1 MGYDKGARNK
11 RIHLKGKVLLKQT
24 IGARILAMCML
35 VVAIFTTLNIYSYIK
50 TNQLT
55 AGYSNVIDRNASLLF
70 KVYAAQVELSRQ
82 SALLQ
87 RYLLSGS
94 NQARQEFEESKVNM
108 EAVFSSLDKDL
119 ITAEGKEGL
128 GKVRSS
134 VDAWHLAAMRLLKER
149 ADTSGAAA
157 TVSIGQLE
165 TLATSAEQ
173 ETTAYLRFLNSRM
186 YERMESNTNMAQQTQ
201 MLIIAANVLVIILAV
216 GLTLWLWR
224 GISRP
229 LGMASRLA
237 REIASGDLRAKKQ
250 EYRGN
255 DEIGE
260 ILQAIHSMN
269 QSLHQLVYQV
279 DEAATKVAGACTEL
293 TMAADGSAAAAAHI
307 TENMAEVAARTDG
320 VFRDADEMRLQ
331 MEAVAERI
339 DQVAGHAAGAAEV
352 AQATEA
358 SSRTGQDTIRRTI
371 SQMESVSQ
379 TTDKIGQAVEKLSKG
394 TDQISEFVVIIN
406 GIAEQTHLLALNAA
420 IEAARAGDTG
430 RGFAVV
436 AQEVNKLADE
446 SAKSAKA
453 VAQMIQSNRRD
464 MKAVVEFVQ
473 DGRTSVLAGADLVG
487 AAGGEFE
494 KIAQGVSQV
503 SARMLDIAKAV
514 GALSDGGKLIVA
526 AVKRVEE
533 TSSETSGRTQAISA
547 AVQEQAAS
555 LEQMAGS
562 GRLLDGLAQQMH
574 GAVRQFKI

>member
-1 MGYDKGARNK
+1 MRK
-11 RIHLKGKVLLKQT
+11 T
-24 IGARILAMCML
+24 IGARILAICML
-35 VVAIFTTLNIYSYIK
+35 LVAFFTILNIYSYVK

-55 AGYSNVIDRNASLLF
+55 SGYSNVIDRNASLIF
-70 KVYAAQVELSRQ
+70 KVYAAQVELTRQ

-87 RYLLSGS
+87 RYLLSGN

-108 EAVFSSLDKDL
+108 EAIFSNLDKDL
-119 ITAEGKEGL
+119 ITVEGKEGL
-128 GKVRSS
+128 GKVRAS
-134 VDAWHLAAMRLLKER
+134 VDAWHLAAMKVLKER
-149 ADTSGAAA
+149 ADKGGAA
-157 TVSIGQLE
+157 TPMSVGQLE
-165 TLATSAEQ
+165 TLAVSAEQ

-186 YERMESNTNMAQQTQ
+186 YERTVANTNMAQQAQ
-201 MLIIAANVLVIILAV
+201 RLIIGANILVIILAV

-224 GISRP
+224 RISRP
-229 LGMASRLA
+229 LVMASSLA
-237 REIASGDLRAKKQ
+237 REIASGDLRAKIM
-250 EYRGN
+250 EYREN

-293 TMAADGSAAAAAHI
+293 TMAADDSAAAAAHI

-320 VFRDADEMRLQ
+320 VFRDADEMRRQ
-331 MEAVAERI
+331 MEAVSERI
-339 DQVAGHAAGAAEV
+339 EQVAGHAADAAAV
-352 AQATEA
+352 AQTTE
-358 SSRTGQDTIRRTI
+358 SSSQTGQDTIRRTI
-371 SQMESVSQ
+371 SQMENISQ

-420 IEAARAGDTG
+420 IEAARAGDAG

-436 AQEVNKLADE
+436 AQEVNKLAAE

-464 MKAVVEFVQ
+464 MEAVVDFVS

-487 AAGGEFE
+487 AAGREFE

-503 SARMLDIAKAV
+503 SARMMDIATAV
-514 GALSDGGKLIVA
+514 SDLSSGGRLIVE
-526 AVKRVEE
+526 AVKRVEV
-533 TSSETSGRTQAISA
+533 TSSETAGRTQAISA

-562 GRLLDGLAQQMH
+562 GRLLDGLAQQMRD
-574 GAVRQFKI
+574 AVRKFKI

>member
-1 MGYDKGARNK
+1 MR
-11 RIHLKGKVLLKQT
+11 QT
-24 IGARILAMCML
+24 IGVRILAICML
-35 VVAIFTTLNIYSYIK
+35 VVAAFTFLNIYSYVK

-55 AGYSNVIDRNASLLF
+55 AGYSDVIDRNASLIF

-87 RYLLSGS
+87 RYLLSG
-94 NQARQEFEESKVNM
+94 NIQARLNFEESKVNM
-108 EAVFSSLDKDL
+108 EAALSSLDKDL

-128 GKVRSS
+128 GKVKAS
-134 VDAWHLAAMRLLKER
+134 VDAWHLTAMQLLKER
-149 ADTSGAAA
+149 VDTGSAAK
-157 TVSIGQLE
+157 TVSVGQLE
-165 TLATSAEQ
+165 TLSASAEQ
-173 ETTAYLRFLNSRM
+173 EMTAYLRFLNSRM
-186 YERMESNTNMAQQTQ
+186 YERTAVNTGMARQTQ
-201 MLIIAANVLVIILAV
+201 ILIIGANVLVIILAV

-224 GISRP
+224 RISRP

-237 REIASGDLRAKKQ
+237 REIASGDLRVKKM

-269 QSLHQLVYQV
+269 QSLHKLVYQV

-293 TMAADGSAAAAAHI
+293 TMSADDSAEAAAHI
-307 TENMAEVAARTDG
+307 TENMAEVAGRTDG
-320 VFRDADEMRLQ
+320 VFRDADEMRRQL
-331 MEAVAERI
+331 EAVSERI
-339 DQVAGHAAGAAEV
+339 EQVAAHAKDAATV
-352 AQATEA
+352 AQATES
-358 SSRTGQDTIRRTI
+358 SSRTGHDTIMRTI
-371 SQMESVSQ
+371 SQMENVSQ

-394 TDQISEFVVIIN
+394 TDKISEFVVIIN

-420 IEAARAGDTG
+420 IEAARAGDAG

-436 AQEVNKLADE
+436 AQEVNKLAAE

-453 VAQMIQSNRRD
+453 VDRMIQSNRCD
-464 MKAVVEFVQ
+464 MEAVVEFVQ
-473 DGRTSVLAGADLVG
+473 AGRTSVLEGSDLVG

-514 GALSDGGKLIVA
+514 GDLSTGGKLIVE
-526 AVKRVEE
+526 AVKRVEA
-533 TSSETSGRTQAISA
+533 TSSETAGRTQAISA
-547 AVQEQAAS
+547 AVEEQAAS

-562 GRLLDGLAQQMH
+562 GRSLDGLAQQMNE
-574 GAVRQFKI
+574 AVRQFKI